1 MGSIFGG
8 SSKPPPPDTSDI
20 DARESKLE
28 RQETEE
34 KRKIASRSKARR
46 AGGSNMLMTQRLLV
60 MPETLE
66 THKTLD
72 EKIYSQSKVQRA
84 TY

>member
-1 MGSIFGG
+1 MGSLFGG
-8 SSKPPPPDTSDI
+8 SSKSPPPDTTDI

-46 AGGSNMLMTQRLLV
+46 AGGSNLLMTQREGGSAV
-60 MPETLE
+60 GNEQIGE
-66 THKTLD
+66 QKTLG
-72 EKIYSQSKVQRA
+72 YARNSRNV
-84 TY
+84 